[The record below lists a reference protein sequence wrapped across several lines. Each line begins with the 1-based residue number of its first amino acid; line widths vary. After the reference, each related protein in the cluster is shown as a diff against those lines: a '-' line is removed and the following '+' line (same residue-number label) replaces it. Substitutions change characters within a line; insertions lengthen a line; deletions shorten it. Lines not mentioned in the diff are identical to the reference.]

1 MSPRSDGEM
10 SDNWMDGISGEAN
23 RFRTNSSHKSEDML
37 YIMTVDQWRQLFN
50 HFSLLRQDEYKTL
63 TTVVVKRMPALRR
76 RGGYVAYFKHS
87 MPFSVFL
94 PKKPNCISTAWITTK
109 SYWPWVAVTLS
120 FNHLYL
126 VHVSTDWT
134 FIHVVCNLQREK
146 QRYKPV
152 LFVSFFH
159 FVFSHST

>member
-1 MSPRSDGEM
+1 M
-10 SDNWMDGISGEAN
+10 SDSGMDGITGEAYS
-23 RFRTNSSHKSEDML
+23 FRTNSSHKSEDML
-37 YIMTVDQWRQLFN
+37 CIMTVDHQCRQFFN
-50 HFSLLRQDEYKTL
+50 HFSLLRQDEYKIL
-63 TTVVVKRMPALRR
+63 TTVVVKRMAALRR

-120 FNHLYL
+120 FNRLYL

-146 QRYKPV
+146 QRYKFFFLV
-152 LFVSFFH
+152 LPFPSLYFH
-159 FVFSHST
+159 I